1 MANIL
6 VADDEEGLLELIRF
20 SLDAD
25 GHSVTTAKNGRDAL
39 NLARKSRFDLVVM
52 DVMMPFM
59 DGYHVASE
67 ISQAKDSPPILLLTS
82 RDFDQDQTAIKGSGA
97 TAFLSKPF
105 EITELLRVVK
115 DLVAGGGKSDST
127 ARSIK

>member
-1 MANIL
+1 VSKIL

-25 GHSVTTAKNGRDAL
+25 GHTVTTAKNGKEAL
-39 NLARKSRFDLVVM
+39 EHARKSKFDLIVM

-67 ISQAKDSPPILLLTS
+67 VTQAKDAPPVLLLTS
-82 RDFDQDQTAIKGSGA
+82 RDFDQDQAAIKGSGA

-105 EITELLRVVK
+105 EITELCRVVR
-115 DLVAGGGKSDST
+115 DLVHG
-127 ARSIK
+127 

>member
-1 MANIL
+1 MAKIL

-25 GHSVTTAKNGRDAL
+25 GHTVTTAKNGKDAL
-39 NLARKSRFDLVVM
+39 ALARKDRYALIVM

-59 DGYHVASE
+59 DGYHVAAE
-67 ISQAKDSPPILLLTS
+67 LSQAKDAPPILLLTS
-82 RDFDQDQTAIKGSGA
+82 RDFDQDQAAIKGSGA

-105 EITELLRVVK
+105 EIMELLRVVK
-115 DLVAGGGKSDST
+115 ELVAGGGK
-127 ARSIK
+127 ANPLRGR

>member
-1 MANIL
+1 MAKIL

-25 GHSVTTAKNGRDAL
+25 GHTVTTAKNGKEAL
-39 NLARKSRFDLVVM
+39 ELSRKGGFALIVM

-59 DGYHVASE
+59 DGYHVAAE
-67 ISQAKDSPPILLLTS
+67 VSQAKDAPPILLLTS
-82 RDFDQDQTAIKGSGA
+82 RDFDQDQAAIKGSGA

-105 EITELLRVVK
+105 EITELTRVVRE
-115 DLVAGGGKSDST
+115 LIAATPPNG
-127 ARSIK
+127 R